1 MVFCSKKPQ
10 PPKRST
16 QKATQSYSQTSTQPK
31 LKTAEEFMLHH
42 ATSFAHSTSLPTSWI
57 RSGSC
62 IQRFTKSGR
71 ALGSVGCPS
80 CVSSPD
86 QEPVPLA
93 KSKLF
98 HHGDTGREK
107 KS

>member
-1 MVFCSKKPQ
+1 
-10 PPKRST
+10 
-16 QKATQSYSQTSTQPK
+16 
-31 LKTAEEFMLHH
+31 MLHH
-42 ATSFAHSTSLPTSWI
+42 ATPFAHSTSLPTSWI

-98 HHGDTGREK
+98 HHGEGTEI
-107 KS
+107 SQSSPCISVYSVSPW

>member
-1 MVFCSKKPQ
+1 
-10 PPKRST
+10 
-16 QKATQSYSQTSTQPK
+16 
-31 LKTAEEFMLHH
+31 MLHH